1 MLSTNDE
8 VLSRSCVIVIIMKT
22 FEIVESDLQKYIDE
36 VGPNGEGMRM
46 VYHILC
52 QVMQMGQQHRDSWR
66 VILTNGDHEAEVSE
80 TYADYLDRKACGYEV
95 WFDPD
100 GNNGEGQILFENPE
114 DDSHESTSEEN

>member
-52 QVMQMGQQHRDSWR
+52 QVM
-66 VILTNGDHEAEVSE
+66 
-80 TYADYLDRKACGYEV
+80 
-95 WFDPD
+95 
-100 GNNGEGQILFENPE
+100 
-114 DDSHESTSEEN
+114 